1 MKIGIIGLG
10 KVGSA
15 FLEACETVAAL
26 QVVSVKAGRSPE
38 SAARLCGKDG
48 LLVTDDNAGVLSAA
62 DVVLLTVPDG
72 QIAAVAADLA
82 AAVAAAGL
90 QEKVS
95 RKVCLHCSGSLGLE
109 PLAELSALGIH
120 CGSLHPL
127 QSFAGGR
134 AVFKGIGMAVD
145 GDQEA
150 QQAACF
156 LASELQAHP
165 FSVPASERC
174 AYHAAACFCSNYL
187 VTLTAIAQQL
197 LARWTPDQATALQVL
212 LPLLDGTVKNLHQ
225 RQLAR
230 AALTGPIARGDAGTV
245 AGHLQ
250 VLPEELQ
257 SVYRELALQT
267 VALAEANGSID
278 QAAAAKMQGLLRG

>member
-15 FLEACETVAAL
+15 FSAACEAAAAL
-26 QVVSVKAGRSPE
+26 QIVSVKAGRSPE
-38 SAARLCGKDG
+38 LTEARHLDAGLPVSTNSAEV
-48 LLVTDDNAGVLSAA
+48 LLAA

-72 QIAAVAADLA
+72 QIQAASETLAQELLEADGQPLLSA
-82 AAVAAAGL
+82 
-90 QEKVS
+90 
-95 RKVCLHCSGSLGLE
+95 KVCLHCSGSLGLE
-109 PLAELSALGIH
+109 PLAALSALGIH

-145 GDQEA
+145 GDSEA
-150 QQAACF
+150 RQAASY
-156 LASELQAHP
+156 LATELQARP
-165 FSVPASERC
+165 FSVPASERR

-187 VTLTAIAQQL
+187 VTVTALAQQL
-197 LARWTPDQATALQVL
+197 LERWTPDGKTALQVL

-225 RQLAR
+225 AAQASE
-230 AALTGPIARGDAGTV
+230 ALTGPIARGDTGTV
-245 AGHLQ
+245 AGHLE
-250 VLPEELQ
+250 VLPAELQ

-267 VALAEANGSID
+267 VHLASDNGSID
-278 QAAAAKMQGLLRG
+278 QTAAESLQALLRA